1 MGWEFVLQTILLVI
15 FVVGAVVGT
24 TWAVANKFFRPYKD
38 LLQDTQKVLRGIK
51 NDYED
56 WIQLLRKKHEDELKE
71 LDGRLQREKGGAI
84 EAKDTEKQE
93 MIERIEKQRD
103 EYKQAYESE
112 KDRRTEL
119 ELKHSTLVKIV
130 AEYDK
135 RYGRD
140 MMSDV
145 PTLGELLIHQPEKL
159 TEMITSKDKGPF
171 PLPPLKR
178 RLIRRKKP
186 PS

>member
-1 MGWEFVLQTILLVI
+1 MGWQFIIQTLVNIIVI
-15 FVVGAVVGT
+15 FGAI
-24 TWAVANKFFRPYKD
+24 WLFASKILAPYKD
-38 LLQDTQKVLRGIK
+38 LLKETREHYQGLIG
-51 NDYED
+51 
-56 WIQLLRKKHEDELKE
+56 LLKE
-71 LDGRLQREKGGAI
+71 REALLQEKHADEMKELQSHLEREKAGAI
-84 EAKDTEKQE
+84 EAKDTQKRE

-112 KDRRTEL
+112 KGRRTEL
-119 ELKHSTLVKIV
+119 DLKHSTLVKIV

-140 MMSDV
+140 MMSNV
-145 PTLGELLIHQPEKL
+145 PTLAELLIHQPAKL

-171 PLPPLKR
+171 PLPPLKP